1 MRRLKWRSEQ
11 IQTIS
16 KYKFIFD
23 RASSLLPPPSTHY
36 DHNDLH
42 DKTPLDEL
50 MCKCQLR
57 QMHAAQMVKSQR
69 TQMGFFVVT
78 QQTRRDFRRD
88 FLLYR

>member
-23 RASSLLPPPSTHY
+23 RASSSPPPSMHY
-36 DHNDLH
+36 DHSDLH
-42 DKTPLDEL
+42 GKTPLDEL
-50 MCKCQLR
+50 MCN
-57 QMHAAQMVKSQR
+57 V
-69 TQMGFFVVT
+69 QMGFFVVT